1 MYVKAIKEFVE
12 FLPGMKTNLK
22 EIQFFDKSSEMT
34 QLVYNSYQMANG
46 EGERHLSPESVLMQV
61 YQSPTYTKP
70 TSHNNGSH
78 STNPSFNPG
87 QHVQHFPNP
96 YDPAGNYQSQPSP
109 LTYPSSS
116 NFSPQSKTPAAAT
129 PCVPSNWTYI
139 DNVGGADTFNINTLD
154 VLIYTNNLPYLNN
167 VDILVSTE
175 NSQAPGKG
183 KLAKAILQKAG
194 EKYRKEHEK
203 LFSGKKKLN
212 NGEIK
217 QTGAGQLHYKVV
229 LHAIIDRFPNA
240 SPAQHH
246 LDMLYKTT
254 LHLLD
259 IANKKKEKKKQMLT
273 IALPL
278 LGAGKCF

>member
-46 EGERHLSPESVLMQV
+46 AGERYLSPESVLMQV

-96 YDPAGNYQSQPSP
+96 YGAAGNYQPPPPP
-109 LTYPSSS
+109 LTYPPSS
-116 NFSPQSKTPAAAT
+116 NSRPPSNTPAAAIQY
-129 PCVPSNWTYI
+129 VPSNWTYKG
-139 DNVGGADTFNINTLD
+139 NVDEVDTFNINKLD
-154 VLIYTNNLPYLNN
+154 VLIYTRDLPDLNN

-175 NSQAPGKG
+175 NSQEPGKG

-194 EKYRKEHEK
+194 EKYRKEHAK
-203 LFSGKKKLN
+203 LFSGKKKLH

-240 SPAQHH
+240 SPSQHH
-246 LDMLYKTT
+246 LDMLYQTT
-254 LHLLD
+254 SHLLD
-259 IANKKKEKKKQMLT
+259 NANKKKEKKKQMLT
-273 IALPL
+273 LALPL

>member
-1 MYVKAIKEFVE
+1 MLVKAIKEFVE

-22 EIQFFDKSSEMT
+22 EIQFFDKSDEMT
-34 QLVYNSYQMANG
+34 QLVHNNYQMANG
-46 EGERHLSPESVLMQV
+46 AGERYLSPESVLMQV

-78 STNPSFNPG
+78 STNPRLNPG
-87 QHVQHFPNP
+87 QQHFQNP
-96 YDPAGNYQSQPSP
+96 YGQASSNQPQPSP
-109 LTYPSSS
+109 LTYQSSP
-116 NFSPQSKTPAAAT
+116 NFSPQSKTSAAAT
-129 PCVPSNWTYI
+129 RCVSSNWTCIGKI
-139 DNVGGADTFNINTLD
+139 DGADTFNINKLH
-154 VLIYTNNLPYLNN
+154 VLIYTSDLPYLNN

-175 NSQAPGKG
+175 NSQGPGKG
-183 KLAKAILQKAG
+183 KLAKAILKNAG
-194 EKYRKEHEK
+194 EEYRKEHEK

-217 QTGAGQLHYKVV
+217 QTGAGRLHYKVV
-229 LHAIIDRFPNA
+229 LHAIIDKFPDA
-240 SPAQHH
+240 SPAQYH
-246 LDMLYKTT
+246 LDMLYNTT
-254 LHLLD
+254 FHLLD